1 MKDFDFQFTFDTGS
15 LWWKSF
21 LLLVWIAF
29 LSVSLWFGWLFSA
42 GFATCALID
51 SISELATAY
60 FKKKAEEI
68 GGVE

>member
-1 MKDFDFQFTFDTGS
+1 MKSFDFEFTFDTDS

-21 LLLVWIAF
+21 LILLWIAF

-42 GFATCALID
+42 GVSAAALIHG
-51 SISELATAY
+51 IFELATSY

-68 GGVE
+68 GDEE